1 MAKEPLFFKDTGE
14 MGDVFLAATKVIE
27 QARFS
32 REERVRVVKISEER
46 INQLTGKF
54 IEYDTVNAQNTEYQ
68 NQVGQ
73 VRVKLLKGE
82 LTGDD
87 ARSALNALAG
97 DREELRKKY
106 GDLAG
111 LLDTQMNTI
120 DLELK
125 TLGNQELALTRE
137 RDKYHSALHPEVK
150 WIAEAELKEIARLI
164 GMLTKRRQ
172 SLADEKSLITIR
184 KDELAESLA
193 PVEPPT
199 LVKPISPVET
209 NEPVE
214 PPTLVEPIPP
224 VETDEP
230 VEPPTPVEPISPVE
244 TGGLVESSPP
254 VDDVISS
261 MTKRYVRVDDARI
274 HELTFI
280 ARFDTKMN
288 AYPVKCFSPREEKTY
303 TVTEWKNHYHYDS
316 VTADNASR
324 AATTGTDNQ
333 DIPQNVGSVYAIDKK
348 EFIYFGKRK
357 KTLVID
363 AFSFC
368 NTGDYA
374 ELGYDTRMVT
384 LSALMSVL
392 IPIIQRAEDED
403 YFHVLGIT
411 SPTGWDNRVI
421 AWVKG
426 EDPANSYM
434 SRNVAVCLVDAGSG
448 EVYYNPTDLRILSY
462 IDYFR
467 PEFDI
472 ERVEKM
478 KNMIRVEFA
487 TAEYLEFEKIAKKTG
502 EDRFIIEKA
511 FYALEREKLGRVKF
525 ITGGAGLVFMR

>member
-54 IEYDTVNAQNTEYQ
+54 IEYDAVNAQNTEYQ

-150 WIAEAELKEIARLI
+150 WIAEAELKEIARLT

-172 SLADEKSLITIR
+172 SLADEKSLINIR

-199 LVKPISPVET
+199 LVEPISPVET

-214 PPTLVEPIPP
+214 PPTPVEPISP

-230 VEPPTPVEPISPVE
+230 VEPAIPVE

-254 VDDVISS
+254 VDDVIS
-261 MTKRYVRVDDARI
+261 
-274 HELTFI
+274 
-280 ARFDTKMN
+280 
-288 AYPVKCFSPREEKTY
+288 
-303 TVTEWKNHYHYDS
+303 
-316 VTADNASR
+316 
-324 AATTGTDNQ
+324 
-333 DIPQNVGSVYAIDKK
+333 
-348 EFIYFGKRK
+348 
-357 KTLVID
+357 
-363 AFSFC
+363 
-368 NTGDYA
+368 
-374 ELGYDTRMVT
+374 
-384 LSALMSVL
+384 
-392 IPIIQRAEDED
+392 
-403 YFHVLGIT
+403 
-411 SPTGWDNRVI
+411 
-421 AWVKG
+421 
-426 EDPANSYM
+426 
-434 SRNVAVCLVDAGSG
+434 
-448 EVYYNPTDLRILSY
+448 
-462 IDYFR
+462 
-467 PEFDI
+467 
-472 ERVEKM
+472 
-478 KNMIRVEFA
+478 
-487 TAEYLEFEKIAKKTG
+487 
-502 EDRFIIEKA
+502 
-511 FYALEREKLGRVKF
+511 
-525 ITGGAGLVFMR
+525 